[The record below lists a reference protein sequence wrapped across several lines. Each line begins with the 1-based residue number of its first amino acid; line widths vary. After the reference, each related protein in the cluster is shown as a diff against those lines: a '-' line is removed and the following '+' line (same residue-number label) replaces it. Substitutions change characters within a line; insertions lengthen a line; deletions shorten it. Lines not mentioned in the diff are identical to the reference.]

1 MNKLKKIS
9 FGEKQKQSHR
19 EDVVVAIEMAVMKI
33 EIKNHFISQQ
43 IERKCDLKKKM
54 MMMMIY
60 SHCINEEKTF
70 MPGNCVEQF

>member
-33 EIKNHFISQQ
+33 EIKNHFIS
-43 IERKCDLKKKM
+43 
-54 MMMMIY
+54 
-60 SHCINEEKTF
+60 
-70 MPGNCVEQF
+70 